1 MGYYGAYMA
10 AVRIEEVKP
19 QVERFAAHSHIKG
32 LGVRE
37 GKVEFVADG
46 FVGQVE
52 AREAAYIVVRMI
64 REGKFAGRGV
74 LIVGPPGTGK
84 TALALGIARELGPET
99 PFVALSGGEVYS
111 LEVKKSEFLMRALR
125 RAIGIKVREWR
136 KVYEGEVRGLEL
148 RYGRHPYNPYLQ
160 RVLGATV
167 KLRTRDEEKTLRVP
181 AEIAQQFIE
190 LGVEEGD
197 VIMIDEETGVVTV
210 LGRGEGGEQYDV
222 AVRKRAELP
231 KGPVYKEKEIMRFF
245 TLHDVDVSLARQ
257 RGLISAMM
265 FGFAE
270 EVKEIPDEIRRQTD
284 EIVKKTVEEGK
295 AELVPGV
302 LFIDDAHLLDVET
315 FSFLMKAMET
325 ELAPIVIMATNR
337 GIAKIRGTDIES
349 PHGIPQDLLD
359 RLVIIRTRPYTAEEI
374 REIIQIKAREQNISL
389 SDDALKLLTDIGV
402 DHSLRY
408 ALQLLVPA
416 YITTKEKGK
425 SAVTKEEVE
434 YVKKHFVS
442 VKESVEYVKTLE
454 EKFLK

>member
-1 MGYYGAYMA
+1 
-10 AVRIEEVKP
+10 
-19 QVERFAAHSHIKG
+19 
-32 LGVRE
+32 
-37 GKVEFVADG
+37 
-46 FVGQVE
+46 
-52 AREAAYIVVRMI
+52 MI
-64 REGKFAGRGV
+64 REGKFAGKGV

-257 RGLISAMM
+257 RGLISAMI

-284 EIVKKTVEEGK
+284 EIVKKTVEDGK

-315 FSFLMKAMET
+315 FSFLMRAMET

-389 SDDALKLLTDIGV
+389 SDDALKLLTTIGV
-402 DHSLRY
+402 EHSLRY

-416 YITTKEKGK
+416 YITAKERGK
-425 SAVTKEEVE
+425 SIIENRDVE

>member
-1 MGYYGAYMA
+1 MA
-10 AVRIEEVKP
+10 AVKIEEVKP
-19 QVERFAAHSHIKG
+19 QVERFAAHSHIRG
-32 LGVRE
+32 LGVRN

-52 AREAAYIVVRMI
+52 AREAAYIVVKMI
-64 REGKFAGRGV
+64 KEGKFAGKGV

-99 PFVALSGGEVYS
+99 PFVALTGGEVYS

-125 RAIGIKVREWR
+125 RAIGIKIREWR
-136 KVYEGEVRGLEL
+136 KVYEGEVRALEF
-148 RYGRHPYNPYLQ
+148 RYGKHPYNPYLQ

-181 AEIAQQFIE
+181 AEIAQQLIE

-210 LGRGEGGEQYDV
+210 LGRGESGEQYDI
-222 AVRKRAELP
+222 ATRRRTELP
-231 KGPVYKEKEIMRFF
+231 KGPVYKEKEIVRFF
-245 TLHDVDVSLARQ
+245 TLHDVDLSLARQ
-257 RGLISAMM
+257 RGLVSAMI

-315 FSFLMKAMET
+315 FSFLMRAMET
-325 ELAPIVIMATNR
+325 EFAPIIIMATNR

-374 REIIQIKAREQNISL
+374 KEIIQIKAREQNISL
-389 SDDALKLLTDIGV
+389 SDDALKLLTETGV

-416 YITTKEKGK
+416 YITAKEKGK
-425 SAVTKEEVE
+425 SMVTKEEVE
-434 YVKKHFVS
+434 YVRKHFVS
-442 VKESVEYVKTLE
+442 VKESVEYVKSLE

>member
-1 MGYYGAYMA
+1 
-10 AVRIEEVKP
+10 
-19 QVERFAAHSHIKG
+19 
-32 LGVRE
+32 
-37 GKVEFVADG
+37 
-46 FVGQVE
+46 
-52 AREAAYIVVRMI
+52 
-64 REGKFAGRGV
+64 
-74 LIVGPPGTGK
+74 
-84 TALALGIARELGPET
+84 
-99 PFVALSGGEVYS
+99 
-111 LEVKKSEFLMRALR
+111 EFLMRALR

-181 AEIAQQFIE
+181 AEIAQQLIE

-210 LGRGEGGEQYDV
+210 LGRGESGEQYDI
-222 AVRKRAELP
+222 ATRRRTELP
-231 KGPVYKEKEIMRFF
+231 KGPVYKEKEIVRFF
-245 TLHDVDVSLARQ
+245 TLHDVDLSLARQ
-257 RGLISAMM
+257 RGLISAMI

-270 EVKEIPDEIRRQTD
+270 EIKEIPDEIRRQTD

-315 FSFLMKAMET
+315 FSFLMRAMET
-325 ELAPIVIMATNR
+325 EFAPIIIMATNR

-374 REIIQIKAREQNISL
+374 REIIQIKAREQNIFL
-389 SDDALKLLTDIGV
+389 SDDALKLLTTIGV
-402 DHSLRY
+402 EHSLRY

-416 YITTKEKGK
+416 YITAKERGE
-425 SAVTKEEVE
+425 SIIEDRDVE

>member
-1 MGYYGAYMA
+1 M
-10 AVRIEEVKP
+10 
-19 QVERFAAHSHIKG
+19 
-32 LGVRE
+32 
-37 GKVEFVADG
+37 
-46 FVGQVE
+46 
-52 AREAAYIVVRMI
+52 
-64 REGKFAGRGV
+64 
-74 LIVGPPGTGK
+74 
-84 TALALGIARELGPET
+84 
-99 PFVALSGGEVYS
+99 
-111 LEVKKSEFLMRALR
+111 
-125 RAIGIKVREWR
+125 REWR
-136 KVYEGEVRGLEL
+136 RVYEGEVRGLEL
-148 RYGRHPYNPYLQ
+148 RYGKHPYNPYLQ

-222 AVRKRAELP
+222 AVKRRAELP
-231 KGPVYKEKEIMRFF
+231 KGPVYKEKEIIRFF

-257 RGLISAMM
+257 RGLISAMI

-284 EIVKKTVEEGK
+284 EIVKKTIEEGK

-302 LFIDDAHLLDVET
+302 LFIDDAHLLDIET

-325 ELAPIVIMATNR
+325 EFAPIIIMATNR

-374 REIIQIKAREQNISL
+374 KEIIQIKAREQNISL
-389 SDDALKLLTDIGV
+389 SDDALKLLTAIGV
-402 DHSLRY
+402 EHSLRY

-416 YITTKEKGK
+416 YITAKERGK
-425 SAVTKEEVE
+425 STVESRDVE